1 MAKKLNEKA
10 DELVKKSYQKTKD
23 NGFEYFTPDHIF
35 ETFLEDISHM
45 VYLQKS
51 LQQFGIEA
59 SDFHAQLHDYLDQ
72 NIPRVPLTDEVLDP
86 KQTTVLKEVIT
97 YAARLADQLQRDEI
111 SPQEIIAGMLKKE
124 NTFVAMY
131 LKAQEINLDKFIEV
145 LMSTDNPEEEN
156 TALTK
161 YAVNLNERAKNG
173 KIDPVIG
180 REEIVNQV
188 VTVLSQRRK
197 SNPLVVGEAGVGKT
211 AIADALALKIV
222 ANQVPDAIKDAVIYT
237 LDMASLLAGAKFRG
251 EFEERLKQVLKVVKE
266 NPNII
271 LFIDEIHTLVGAG
284 SGNSAMDA
292 SNLLKPA
299 LSSGEARVI
308 GATTWK
314 EYRQIFEKDDALS
327 RRFQKVDVSEPT
339 LEDTI
344 EILKGIQSRF
354 EQFHGVRYTEEAI
367 KLSPQLTNKHL
378 TNRRNPDKSIDVIDM
393 AGAIAKNA
401 KKNSTDIPTIDVAE
415 IAHVVS
421 KIAKIPLGTVNT
433 SDKEKLRNLDEKLK
447 GKVFGQDAAV
457 DQVVKAIKIS
467 RSGLGSKNKPIGSFM
482 FAGPTGT
489 GKTELALQLAN
500 NLGVPLV
507 RIDMSEY
514 MERHAVAKL
523 IGSPPG
529 YIGSE
534 KGGLL
539 TELISQNP
547 HCVLLL
553 DEIEKA
559 HPDIYNILL
568 QIMDYGTLTDN
579 DGRKSDFK
587 NVVLIMTT
595 NAGAQV
601 MNKRTIGFGGQ
612 EEQDKAQQANREQ
625 ALSQVFSPEF
635 RGRLSGVVQFTQHN
649 EQTIARV
656 VDKQLAILSEKLTEQ
671 NIEISYSDELKKYIA
686 EKGFNVKLGARPL
699 ENFIEEN
706 LVRNLADEVLFGDL
720 EKGGI
725 VKIDLDSNQ
734 QIKINVLTSYKNA
747 LEEVQETI
755 TQKKPR
761 KKKASVS
768 SETQV

>member
-1 MAKKLNEKA
+1 MAMKLNEKA

-23 NGFEYFTPDHIF
+23 NGFAYFTSDHIF
-35 ETFLEDISHM
+35 QTFLEDISHM
-45 VYLQKS
+45 DYLQKTFH
-51 LQQFGIEA
+51 QFGIDA
-59 SDFHAQLHDYLDQ
+59 NDFHTQLTEYLKS
-72 NIPRVPLTDEVLDP
+72 NIPTFSSSELAAEP

-97 YAARLADQLQRDEI
+97 YAARLAEQLQREEI
-111 SPQEIIAGMLKKE
+111 SPQDIIAGMLKKE
-124 NTFVAMY
+124 NTFVVIY
-131 LKAQEINLDKFIEV
+131 LKAQDVDLDKFIDT
-145 LMSTDNPEEEN
+145 LMNMEAPEEVN

-161 YAVNLNERAKNG
+161 YAVNLNERAKSG

-180 REEIVNQV
+180 REDIVSQV

-197 SNPLVVGEAGVGKT
+197 SNPLIVGEAGVGKT
-211 AIADALALKIV
+211 AIPDALALKIV
-222 ANQVPDAIKDAVIYT
+222 AGDVPDALKGAMLYT
-237 LDMASLLAGAKFRG
+237 LDMAALLAGAKFRG

-271 LFIDEIHTLVGAG
+271 LFVDEIHTLVGAG

-299 LSSGEARVI
+299 LSSGEVRMI

-339 LEDTI
+339 LDDTI

-354 EQFHGVRYTEEAI
+354 EQFHGVRYTEDAI
-367 KLSPQLTNKHL
+367 RLAPQLTNKHL

-393 AGAIAKNA
+393 AGAIAKNS
-401 KKNSTDIPTIDVAE
+401 KKKSTDVPTIDVNE
-415 IAHVVS
+415 IAKVVS

-433 SDKEKLRNLDEKLK
+433 SDKEKLRHLDEKIK
-447 GKVFGQDAAV
+447 TKVFGQDAAV

-500 NLGVPLV
+500 NLGVQLV

-539 TELISQNP
+539 TELITQNP

-595 NAGAQV
+595 NAGVQAAQ
-601 MNKRTIGFGGQ
+601 KRTIGFGAQ
-612 EEQDKAQQANREQ
+612 EEQDKTQKANQEQ
-625 ALSQVFSPEF
+625 AISQIFSPEF
-635 RGRLSGVVQFTQHN
+635 RGRLSAMVQFAPHN
-649 EQTIARV
+649 ESTIILV
-656 VDKQLAILSEKLTEQ
+656 VEKQLNALSEKLTEQ
-671 NIEISYSDELKKYIA
+671 NIEISYSEELKKYIA

-706 LVRNLADEVLFGDL
+706 LVKNLADEVLFGDL

-725 VKIDLDSNQ
+725 VKVDLDENQ
-734 QIKINVLTSYKNA
+734 KIKINVLTSYKNA

-755 TQKKPR
+755 NQKKPR
-761 KKKASVS
+761 KKKSSVA
-768 SETQV
+768 V